1 MKEKIQG
8 KQFETEGRAEGENP
22 WEGLRGVEFAGDSE
36 EEQEKEE
43 RERNAEKGAQELR
56 ELTNW
61 RAKAERE
68 DPQGFAE
75 AVAKDAEINVKKEQA
90 RQEVTDG
97 WARYQ
102 ELESKADEIIERR
115 TELKGLR
122 EEKQRSKLYKFKTK
136 IGMQDRQMAAW
147 EQELDQLDEQDK
159 ERFALVTRG
168 YGSEESVEARLDG
181 IGEDSYE
188 HEEDFV
194 DKFVSPLEKEQKR
207 ELLKFDNLAKLS
219 TREYLDLWK
228 GLNPYY
234 LSHVTRQGYR
244 DHTGMAY
251 HTAGFGEFQD
261 DFRKIIGGDGR
272 LHSTWEMAT
281 GEGMMQVKD
290 ADAVEKYFETT
301 GVLTKKL
308 SSVRDE
314 DLDSDGLAKVLGG
327 AHGVLNK
334 PDGYWQDQTSVHFM
348 ANAVGNEKYGGED
361 GNEVFFVYPAD
372 VLASQCC
379 SSTGLALTDNAKN
392 KGQVPWRIAD
402 DHNDSFVMPRENGIP
417 LDAGLVFLPKNIL
430 VNPENGSKYL
440 EYDEENPVYADEKT
454 GVRAEEYWEKYF
466 GEHPEVRPAHVI
478 YYEGEPQAAVSDLL
492 EKEGIVLGGAGDLN
506 DGKNYYDCGFR
517 ENVIS
522 NLDRLESK
530 AKDDVKKEQDSF
542 FAAMAEYVKKK
553 KEI

>member
-61 RAKAERE
+61 RARAERE
-68 DPQGFAE
+68 DPQGLAE
-75 AVAKDAEINVKKEQA
+75 AVARDAEINTKKEQV
-90 RQEVTDG
+90 RQKVTDG

-102 ELESKADEIIERR
+102 ELDSKTDENIQKRM
-115 TELKGLR
+115 ELTRLR

-136 IGMQDRQMAAW
+136 IGMQDKQMTAW
-147 EQELDQLDEQDK
+147 DQELSRLDEQDEEK
-159 ERFALVTRG
+159 FLLVRSG
-168 YGSEESVEARLDG
+168 YGNEESVKVRLDG
-181 IGEDSYE
+181 IGEDSHE
-188 HEEDFV
+188 HEESFV

-234 LSHVTRQGYR
+234 LSHATRQGYR
-244 DHTGMAY
+244 DHAGMAY
-251 HTAGFGEFQD
+251 HTAGLGEFQD
-261 DFRKIIGGDGR
+261 GFRKIVGGDGR
-272 LHSTWEMAT
+272 LHSAWEMAT

-290 ADAVEKYFETT
+290 ANVVRKYFKTT
-301 GVLTKKL
+301 GALTDEKL
-308 SSVRDE
+308 DGIHDE
-314 DLDSDGLAKVLGG
+314 DLDNNALASILGG
-327 AHGVLNK
+327 AHGVLSK
-334 PDGYWQDQTSVHFM
+334 PDGYWQDRTSVHFM
-348 ANAVGNEKYGGED
+348 ANAVGSEKYGGES

-372 VLASQCC
+372 VLASQCY
-379 SSTGLALTDNAKN
+379 SSTGLAITENAQNRGK
-392 KGQVPWRIAD
+392 VPWQSAG

-440 EYDEENPVYADEKT
+440 KYDEENPVYADEKN

-466 GEHPEVRPAHVI
+466 EEHPEARPAHVV
-478 YYEGEPQAAVSDLL
+478 YYDGAPQEAVNDLL

-506 DGKNYYDCGFR
+506 NGETYYDCGFG
-517 ENVIS
+517 ENIS
-522 NLDRLESK
+522 YAESK
-530 AKDDVKKEQDSF
+530 AQKELDRETENF
-542 FAAMAEYVKKK
+542 FAGMAEYIKEKKG
-553 KEI
+553 I